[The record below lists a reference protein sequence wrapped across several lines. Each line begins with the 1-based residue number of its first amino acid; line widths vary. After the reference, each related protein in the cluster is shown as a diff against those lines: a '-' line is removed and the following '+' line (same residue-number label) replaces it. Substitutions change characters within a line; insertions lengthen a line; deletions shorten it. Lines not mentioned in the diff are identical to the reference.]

1 MFRHVVMF
9 RWSSDATDDAKAK
22 VAAGLATMPSE
33 IDAIRHYKFGPD
45 AGLADG
51 NWDFAV
57 VADFADVDG
66 YITYRDHEAHQAL
79 IVQHIR
85 PIVAERAA
93 MQLNLPD

>member
-9 RWSSDATDDAKAK
+9 RWTADATAESRAR
-22 VAAGLATMPSE
+22 VAAELATLPQV
-33 IDAIRHYKFGPD
+33 IDTIRHYSFGPD

-51 NWDFAV
+51 NWDFGV

-66 YITYRDHEAHQAL
+66 YIAYRDHEAHQAL
-79 IVQHIR
+79 IAQWIR

-93 MQLNLPD
+93 MQLTLPD